1 LSNIWRWLVERHEG
15 HRDKPRLERKPM
27 ASADTLI
34 RPAVD
39 EITETFDAVGCLD
52 YRYRHQHGDVE
63 SGRYIQVQ
71 GAEEALLIPL
81 GEEVMH
87 IGRGLAADLHL
98 DDDSVSRRHS
108 ILIARPSGAQI
119 LDDRSFNG
127 TFVNGRRVEQAD
139 LQSGDMIVLG
149 RVQLRYLEL

>member
-1 LSNIWRWLVERHEG
+1 
-15 HRDKPRLERKPM
+15 M
-27 ASADTLI
+27 ASAGTLI

-39 EITETFDAVGCLD
+39 ETTRTFDAVGCLD
-52 YRYRHQHGDVE
+52 SRFRLRHGDVE

-81 GEEVMH
+81 GGEVTH
-87 IGRGLAADLHL
+87 IGRGLSADLRL

-108 ILIARPSGAQI
+108 ILISRASGTQI
-119 LDDRSFNG
+119 
-127 TFVNGRRVEQAD
+127 
-139 LQSGDMIVLG
+139 SGDVVMLG